1 MMVTVGRYT
10 PAMQPE
16 WDAFVDASRNG
27 TFLHRRAY
35 MDYHSDRFA
44 DCSLMARDAE
54 GHLLAVLP
62 ANAEGTVLASHRGLT
77 YGGWLTAPRRVTAAV
92 MLEIFDALTAFMR
105 AEGFT
110 RLVYRPVPHIYHRI
124 PAEDD
129 LYALWRLGARADA
142 VSASSTVDLVAPRL
156 LDRGSKSAVNSAL
169 RCGAAFGPSDDL
181 EGFWDVL
188 SAVLAEQHGAR
199 PVHTVQEMRL
209 LQSRFPDNIRLF
221 AATRGGRL
229 LAGVLTYRC
238 GTVMH
243 AQYIAAGPEARRER
257 LLPALYVHI
266 MNEACSGM
274 RYFDFGIS
282 CEQGGRVLN
291 ESLDSHKA
299 RLGGRCTVYPSFV
312 LDL

>member
-1 MMVTVGRYT
+1 MIAIQRYT

-44 DCSLMARDAE
+44 DCSLLARDAE
-54 GHLLAVLP
+54 GRLLAVLP

-77 YGGWLTAPRRVTAAV
+77 YGGWLTSPRRVTAAV

-142 VSASSTVDLVAPRL
+142 VSASSTVDLAAPSL

-169 RCGAAFGPSDDL
+169 RSGAAFGPSDDF

-188 SAVLAEQHGAR
+188 SAVLQEQHDAK
-199 PVHTVQEMRL
+199 PVHTLQEMRL

-221 AATRGGRL
+221 AATRGGHV

-257 LLPALYVHI
+257 LLPALYAHI
-266 MNEACSGM
+266 MREACSGV